1 MVIKEVY
8 PELSK
13 QNRAIL
19 KIRNIV
25 RYVFVVASIACLV
38 TNYLVKGKP
47 WSIVVV
53 WSIFTAWNMI
63 FSPDR
68 FEFNMINQTVKLV
81 FHVCVLLWL
90 IDICLVQ
97 AGWYKFV
104 IPIVCFGALL
114 LTAVFLFI
122 DVNAQIHNSM
132 PMIWLIVFSIGF
144 VVFMVVHS
152 EIEWPVIVLG
162 SVAVGI
168 LSLSIFY
175 HEEFLLEIKKRFHTN

>member
-97 AGWYKFV
+97 TGWYKFV
-104 IPIVCFGALL
+104 VPIVCFGALL

-132 PMIWLIVFSIGF
+132 PMIWLIIFSIALS
-144 VVFMVVHS
+144 VFLIIRA
-152 EIEWPVIVLG
+152 ETEWPVIVLI
-162 SVAVGI
+162 SVAAGLLC
-168 LSLSIFY
+168 LSLFY
-175 HEEFLLEIKKRFHTN
+175 HEEFILDIKKRFHTH